1 MSTLNSGKK
10 EDNKVAAKFIE
21 KEAGQLDVIIANVG
35 KKNIRLFR
43 FVLGYVLIIIFI
55 GSSIAKYYGPLATT
69 PISEFEDHW
78 KVNAMGSS
86 CYSKQPTNSSP
97 HPQKPPSSLS
107 SPPEQHPSARISQC
121 RLRRTD
127 ANFLVKVLDAKK
139 GLIAFSILPGWVA
152 TEMVSSPHSLI
163 YPP

>member
-35 KKNIRLFR
+35 KKNIRLFH

-69 PISEFEDHW
+69 PISEFEDH
-78 KVNAMGSS
+78 
-86 CYSKQPTNSSP
+86 
-97 HPQKPPSSLS
+97 
-107 SPPEQHPSARISQC
+107 
-121 RLRRTD
+121 
-127 ANFLVKVLDAKK
+127 
-139 GLIAFSILPGWVA
+139 
-152 TEMVSSPHSLI
+152 
-163 YPP
+163 